1 MSSFRD
7 LVVWQKAMDLVEEVY
22 AVTRAFPADERYGLT
37 AQSRRCA
44 VSIPSNIAEGYGRHT
59 TKDTQHF
66 LAQARGSILELQT
79 QLILATRL
87 QIGEG
92 DAVRAAIGHAEEV
105 GRVLN
110 GLMLSTARRPA
121 RKTTND

>member
-22 AVTRAFPADERYGLT
+22 AVTRAFPTDERYGLT
-37 AQSRRCA
+37 AQIRRCA

-79 QLILATRL
+79 QLILATRH
-87 QIGEG
+87 QIGNVN
-92 DAVRAAIGHAEEV
+92 AVRSAIAHPEEV

-110 GLMLSTARRPA
+110 GLLLSTQRRPL